1 MIHQLKCEAKYF
13 EELCFGTKTFEVRKN
28 DRDFHV
34 GDYLAL
40 NELTPLC
47 NDDEK
52 KETGRSALFHVHY
65 LLDDPRFVKEGY
77 VIMGI
82 EACDVDIIGISYEP
96 TILKAGEQE

>member
-1 MIHQLKCEAKYF
+1 MIHQLKCEANFFKDV
-13 EELCFGTKTFEVRKN
+13 CSGNKTFEVRKN

-40 NELTPLC
+40 NELTPHPC
-47 NDDEK
+47 NDKGEK

-65 LLDDPRFVKEGY
+65 LLDDPRYVKEGY

-82 EACDVDIIGISYEP
+82 EACGVDLIGISFEP
-96 TILKAGEQE
+96 TILEEGE

>member
-52 KETGRSALFHVHY
+52 KKKQE
-65 LLDDPRFVKEGY
+65 
-77 VIMGI
+77 
-82 EACDVDIIGISYEP
+82 EAPYSMFIICSTTQG
-96 TILKAGEQE
+96 L